1 MQNLHTE
8 KLKHFTLRTCLSS
21 RFPYLHHDKQSFVL
35 QELVLM
41 AILMFCDVCKLH
53 VYTMT

>member
-8 KLKHFTLRTCLSS
+8 KLKHFTLRTRLSS
-21 RFPYLHHDKQSFVL
+21 RFSYLHHDKQSFVL